1 MKNNFGHT
9 LPYSDI
15 HTHIG
20 QFKQTYYDYHNVFSA
35 LRNNGI
41 CRTTF
46 AYLTPLFTET
56 SAAIE
61 FYKAM
66 TEETI
71 EAVAFAKKIGLK
83 VNPLYWI
90 DPMVL
95 FGGITLESILNDLDY
110 KGLVVHPFLNDW
122 NPSDEKR
129 ANLLTQIFEFA
140 EKKNYEIY
148 FHTGCSERDNPL
160 NFEKW
165 FVEYPQVKVHL
176 AHCKDPE
183 PIIKLF
189 SKCKNL
195 VGDTAFCPQDS
206 YEAICKAGFKDRMF
220 FGTDFPISHWYQ
232 HCGEENFPADE
243 QVLTESYRKTLKEYE
258 EILSMK

>member
-1 MKNNFGHT
+1 M
-9 LPYSDI
+9 
-15 HTHIG
+15 
-20 QFKQTYYDYHNVFSA
+20 A
-35 LRNNGI
+35 LKNNGI
-41 CRTTF
+41 TETTF
-46 AYLTPLFTET
+46 AYLTPLFTE
-56 SAAIE
+56 SKPAID
-61 FYKAM
+61 FYNAM
-66 TEETI
+66 TQETK
-71 EAVAFAKKIGLK
+71 AALDFAKKIDLK

-122 NPSDEKR
+122 NPADKKR
-129 ANLLTQIFEFA
+129 ADILTKVFEFA

-160 NFEKW
+160 LFEKW
-165 FVEYPQVKVHL
+165 FAAFPEVKVHL

-183 PIIKLF
+183 PIIQLF
-189 SKCKNL
+189 SKYKNL

-220 FGTDFPISHWYQ
+220 FGTDFPISHWYK
-232 HCGEENFPADE
+232 HHGEKDFPTDE
-243 QVLTESYRKTLKEYE
+243 KSLTESYKKTINEYQFVNY
-258 EILSMK
+258 

>member
-1 MKNNFGHT
+1 M
-9 LPYSDI
+9 
-15 HTHIG
+15 
-20 QFKQTYYDYHNVFSA
+20 
-35 LRNNGI
+35 
-41 CRTTF
+41 
-46 AYLTPLFTET
+46 
-56 SAAIE
+56 
-61 FYKAM
+61 
-66 TEETI
+66 
-71 EAVAFAKKIGLK
+71 
-83 VNPLYWI
+83 
-90 DPMVL
+90 
-95 FGGITLESILNDLDY
+95 NDLDY

-122 NPSDEKR
+122 NTADKKR
-129 ANLLTQIFEFA
+129 ADLLTKVFEFA
-140 EKKNYEIY
+140 KENNYELY
-148 FHTGCSERDNPL
+148 FHTGFSPTDNPL

-176 AHCKDPE
+176 AHCKNPE
-183 PIIKLF
+183 PIIELF
-189 SKCKNL
+189 SKCENL

>member
-1 MKNNFGHT
+1 MH
-9 LPYSDI
+9 DI

-20 QFKQTYYDYHNVFSA
+20 QFYQTKYDFHNIFMA
-35 LRNNGI
+35 LKNNGI
-41 CRTTF
+41 TETTF
-46 AYLTPLFTET
+46 AYLTPLFTD
-56 SAAIE
+56 SAPAIE
-61 FYKAM
+61 FYNAM
-66 TEETI
+66 TQETK
-71 EAVAFAKKIGLK
+71 AALDFAKKIDLK

-95 FGGITLESILNDLDY
+95 FCGITLESILNDLDY

-232 HCGEENFPADE
+232 HYRDGIFSSDE
-243 QVLTESYRKTLKEYE
+243 KSLTESYRKTLKEYE

>member
-61 FYKAM
+61 FYNAM
-66 TEETI
+66 TQETK
-71 EAVAFAKKIGLK
+71 AALDFAKKIDLK

-165 FVEYPQVKVHL
+165 FLEYPQVKVHL